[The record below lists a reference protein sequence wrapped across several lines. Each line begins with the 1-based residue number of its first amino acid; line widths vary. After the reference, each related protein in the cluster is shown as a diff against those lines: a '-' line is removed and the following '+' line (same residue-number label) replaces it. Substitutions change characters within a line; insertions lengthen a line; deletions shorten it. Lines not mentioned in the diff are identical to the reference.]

1 MFTSKHH
8 VGPSRHRWH
17 LTTVIALLDVFQ
29 LEDVVGKT
37 QILADDELLVALPLG
52 FLLDDVPACE
62 LTVVQPASLP
72 QEEPTWVAPTDADAI
87 AAMQQTGLGSGDSG
101 IVIGYR

>member
-1 MFTSKHH
+1 M
-8 VGPSRHRWH
+8 
-17 LTTVIALLDVFQ
+17 FQ